1 MPRLDLHRLIAAG
14 AALGLIATGAI
25 ASSGASAAGAR
36 RLTGTLVFS
45 PGKATRHGRAK
56 YTGTYFRMLLPGA
69 TDKFFPNAD
78 SRARDK
84 SYTLLRPG
92 TDGGLR
98 LGSYQPPPHPAF
110 GRHGSALAK
119 RITRPETFEGVRFS
133 ISTAP
138 NDAQSGAAVRPPSL
152 TVHGRRIT
160 GDLRAWTAEWSRIYF
175 NQGSPKPNGSFTGS
189 TKPVTGTYNPRTH
202 AFEITWYSLIV
213 GGPFSGFTGYWHLQG
228 HVRP

>member
-1 MPRLDLHRLIAAG
+1 MPRPNLHRLIATAT
-14 AALGLIATGAI
+14 ALALIAAGAI
-25 ASSGASAAGAR
+25 ASSGASAAGAKK
-36 RLTGTLVFS
+36 LTGTLVFS

-69 TDKFFPNAD
+69 TDKFFSNPD
-78 SRARDK
+78 SRAHDK

-92 TDGGLR
+92 TEGGLR
-98 LGSYQPPPHPAF
+98 LGSFQQPPSPAF
-110 GRHGSALAK
+110 SGTGNALAK
-119 RITRPETFEGVRFS
+119 RITRPETFAGIRFS

-138 NDAQSGAAVRPPSL
+138 TDAQSGHAVRAPSL

-160 GDLRAWTAEWSRIYF
+160 GDLRAWTAEWNRIYF
-175 NQGSPKPNGSFTGS
+175 NQGSPKPNGTFTGS

-228 HVRP
+228 RVR